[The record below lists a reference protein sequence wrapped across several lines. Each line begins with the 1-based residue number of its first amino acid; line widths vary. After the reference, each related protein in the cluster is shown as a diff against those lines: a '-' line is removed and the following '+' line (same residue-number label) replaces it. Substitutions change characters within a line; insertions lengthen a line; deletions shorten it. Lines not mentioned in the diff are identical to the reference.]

1 MKKTIIL
8 LTTILLLICTDAI
21 AQGIV
26 EKSYTTIV
34 MFNDTVNLI

>member
-1 MKKTIIL
+1 MKKTIML

-26 EKSYTTIV
+26 GKSYTTIA

>member
-8 LTTILLLICTDAI
+8 LTTILLFICTDAI